1 MSQIPLLRA
10 GILTFLDDDVRA
22 QLALYGTIVATEP
35 GQVIIREGEAGAG
48 VFIVLGG
55 TFEITTKQAGR
66 EIYLD
71 TLADG
76 DCVGEVAVFEPG
88 VASATVTGKD
98 NGRLWRIEEEAL
110 QQYLL
115 DWPHA
120 GCALVLGIDTLLSR
134 RLRRA
139 TEVIKANEIVPVFL
153 SVRSRKRAGA

>member
-1 MSQIPLLRA
+1 MSQILLLRV
-10 GILTFLDDDVRA
+10 GILAFMDDEAREH
-22 QLALYGTIVATEP
+22 LAPYGKIVATKP

-48 VFIVLGG
+48 FFIVLSGN
-55 TFEITTKQAGR
+55 FDITTAQ
-66 EIYLD
+66 EVFLD
-71 TLADG
+71 TLAEG

-88 VASATVTGKD
+88 VASATVTSKD
-98 NGRLWRIEEEAL
+98 AGRLWHIEEEAL

-139 TEVIKANEIVPVFL
+139 TDVIKANEIVPVFL
-153 SVRSRKRAGA
+153 SVRSRKRGAGG